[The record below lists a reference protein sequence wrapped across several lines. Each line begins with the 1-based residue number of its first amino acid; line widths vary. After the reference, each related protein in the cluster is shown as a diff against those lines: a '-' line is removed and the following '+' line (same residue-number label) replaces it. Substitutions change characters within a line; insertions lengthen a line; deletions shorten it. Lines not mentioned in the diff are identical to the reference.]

1 MAVDLTSWTVS
12 SVLDFLDIA
21 MALVMILIIY
31 YLLRLLLTLFKSFKF
46 PSFGGGD
53 GGSRGYPGG
62 SYERSDG
69 NSERGSRER
78 SSSSDEGK
86 GSRDTPKE
94 EPKLARVYG
103 SIVNQGGAKLISKVT
118 LKKDGKVVIEANFNG
133 AYQFINLV
141 PGDYDVTSRPAENKY
156 ATKQEVF
163 KLAGDEL
170 KRHDFIH
177 EESQEPKIFGIVT
190 DHDGIPLFSK
200 ITLLQGDREII
211 SKETT
216 AEGKYEV
223 KEELKQLPAGTY
235 KLRSEPSD
243 ALFDTIEEDTI
254 AWDAIKSIE
263 VNFKHVKT
271 RHIKL
276 SGSIGDEEGNSL
288 GCKSKITLY
297 KNVNNAWE
305 LVAQIKVKDYYEF
318 PDLGSDNYKVVSNP
332 LDDKLPIKFKEQEHE
347 VSLFVKDVT
356 QDFRHK
362 REETSLA
369 VLLGKISD
377 TSGNDLGCETEIK
390 VFQINEDG
398 EEIPATT
405 VIIIAENTYEIPR
418 LHMGRYKV
426 SSTPAS
432 NAFLPIGVDSDV
444 IITIDSTVKEYD
456 FQHPLR
462 TVIPARIRIN
472 AYADKKPIKSSIQLL
487 HDGQP
492 YGDPVETN
500 PDKDPGYEFV
510 GVAVGKYR
518 VISTY
523 QGQVKESEE
532 FNIFPADS
540 KDIII
545 IHDSEAQVTTLI
557 VKVIRR
563 ADGKSIP
570 ATLVVEKDGKEQ
582 KYDVQ
587 GGATFD
593 PIDAGK
599 YKITSIPHDAD
610 NPQFAELVE
619 KVTLTAGK
627 VKVIWFIHGDGSS
640 IASSKSGFL
649 FETAD
654 FLEVRFLPI
663 LRHQLEVQENVDQ
676 PGAEAVDLSDVRRM
690 IGEIKRKLDKAIII
704 AEEAFKRFP
713 PQDEEDHQLIM
724 KPLRK
729 IYTLRQLLDDK
740 KRYGLK
746 GLEGDDYLALKL
758 KEVMKMFEGFSKG
771 LHHPEAFADKV
782 MGIIKGDREGKAI
795 SGGLEL
801 FPEGITPKQYFE
813 QRKQENAQL
822 RRKPIKI
829 MEYNRIAK
837 YNSLIIQWKAAQ
849 EAGDTAKADK
859 FRRKMNDIL
868 ITVKKLEVKKA
879 ERRNDTAAVRRLK
892 AEIKKLEK

>member
-31 YLLRLLLTLFKSFKF
+31 YLLRLLLTLLKGFKF
-46 PSFGGGD
+46 PSFGGRHSGGHSEGHGRSHERGD
-53 GGSRGYPGG
+53 SGGS
-62 SYERSDG
+62 
-69 NSERGSRER
+69 R
-78 SSSSDEGK
+78 SSSSEEGK

-103 SIVNQGGAKLISKVT
+103 SIVNQGGTKLISKVT
-118 LKKDGKVVIEANFNG
+118 LKKDGKVVIDANFNG
-133 AYQFINLV
+133 AYRFLNLV
-141 PGDYDVTSRPAENKY
+141 PGDYDITSRPAEGKY
-156 ATKQEVF
+156 NTKQEVF

-170 KRHDFIH
+170 KPHNFIH
-177 EESQEPKIFGIVT
+177 EESPEPKILGIVT
-190 DHDGIPLFSK
+190 DHDGISLFSK

-211 SKETT
+211 SKESTT
-216 AEGKYEV
+216 EGKYEF
-223 KEELKQLPAGTY
+223 KEEELKHLPAGTY
-235 KLRSEPSD
+235 KLRSEPD
-243 ALFDTIEEDTI
+243 DVLFDTIEEETI
-254 AWDAIKSIE
+254 AWDAIRSIE

-271 RHIKL
+271 RKIKL
-276 SGSIGDEEGNSL
+276 SGSIGDEEGNPL

-297 KNVNNAWE
+297 KNVNNIWE
-305 LVAQIKVKDYYEF
+305 LVAQITVKDYYEF

-356 QDFRHK
+356 QDFQHK
-362 REETSLA
+362 REEASLA
-369 VLLGKISD
+369 VLRGKILD

-390 VFQINEDG
+390 VFQINEDDD
-398 EEIPATT
+398 EIPATT
-405 VIIIAENTYEIPR
+405 VIITAENQYEIPR
-418 LHMGRYKV
+418 LHISRYRV

-432 NAFLPIGVDSDV
+432 DAFLPIGVDTDV
-444 IITIDSTVKEYD
+444 IVIIDNVVKEYD

-462 TVIPARIRIN
+462 TVIPARIRIHV
-472 AYADKKPIKSSIQLL
+472 YADKTPIRSSIQLL
-487 HDGQP
+487 HDSQP

-500 PDKDPGYEFV
+500 PDEDPGYEFV
-510 GVAVGKYR
+510 GIPVGTYQ
-518 VISTY
+518 VLSTY
-523 QGQVKESEE
+523 QGQMKESEE
-532 FNIFPADS
+532 FSINPAET
-540 KDIII
+540 KEIVI

-570 ATLVVEKDGKEQ
+570 STLIVEKEGKEQ

-593 PIDAGK
+593 PIDAVK

-619 KVTLTAGK
+619 KVALTAGK

-640 IASSKSGFL
+640 AVGSKSGFL

-663 LRHQLEVQENVDQ
+663 LRHQLEVQEKADK
-676 PGAEAVDLSDVRRM
+676 PGAEAVDLSNVRKM

-704 AEEAFKRFP
+704 AEEAYQRFP

-746 GLEGDDYLALKL
+746 GLEGDEYLALKL
-758 KEVMKMFEGFSKG
+758 KEVVKMFEGFSKG
-771 LHHPEAFADKV
+771 LHHPEAFTDKV
-782 MGIIKGDREGKAI
+782 MGIIKGNREGKTI

-801 FPEGITPKQYFE
+801 FPDGVTPKQYFE

-822 RRKPIKI
+822 RRKPVK
-829 MEYNRIAK
+829 MLEHKRIAK
-837 YNSLIIQWKAAQ
+837 YNDLIIQWKAAQ
-849 EAGDTAKADK
+849 EAGDTTKADK
-859 FRRKMNDIL
+859 IKRKMNDML
-868 ITVKKLEVKKA
+868 ITAKELEIKKA
-879 ERRNDTAAVRRLK
+879 ENRKDAAAVKRLK